1 MKPNML
7 VWLAVCVGFVL
18 ALSATGVLG
27 WTAGAVVALVL
38 LLEVREFWRA
48 LPTR

>member
-1 MKPNML
+1 MKPNTR
-7 VWLAVCVGFVL
+7 VWLALCVGVVL

-27 WTAGAVVALVL
+27 WTAGAVVALAL
-38 LLEVREFWRA
+38 LLEVRTFWRA